1 MIHLMV
7 LFFYCC
13 DSLKQF
19 KWQNNFLII
28 VMIVDLHKKIAWLK
42 LYDDANEFPGLYILM
57 YFKRVDSE
65 KMIANQ
71 LL

>member
-1 MIHLMV
+1 
-7 LFFYCC
+7 
-13 DSLKQF
+13 
-19 KWQNNFLII
+19 
-28 VMIVDLHKKIAWLK
+28 MIVDLHKKIAWLK